1 MNSKHLAAIA
11 AVAALAVPTAAV
23 ADAGHGKSGTA
34 KSEHQAKGQAKAKN
48 AVFKGT
54 VVSTDTTAGSITVH
68 VLKVNHWSKSFK
80 DTDVTF
86 TVATV
91 KKINVA
97 DTNADGKRDLADV
110 KAGDPVLVQAQITK
124 DAAQPFA
131 ARKLN
136 DQAADSESDSDSAEK
151 PADSS
156 AKPDDND

>member
-1 MNSKHLAAIA
+1 MGMNSKHIAAIA
-11 AVAALAVPTAAV
+11 AVAAVAVPTAAI
-23 ADAGHGKSGTA
+23 AKPDQSGGDHGKA
-34 KSEHQAKGQAKAKN
+34 QAHAKGHSKAKN

-54 VVSTDTTAGSITVH
+54 VVSTDTTAGSVVVH

-110 KAGDPVLVQAQITK
+110 KAGDPVLVQARITK
-124 DAAQPFA
+124 DSTQPFA

-136 DQAADSESDSDSAEK
+136 DQAGDGPDAAEDAEEN
-151 PADSS
+151 PPVA
-156 AKPDDND
+156 

>member
-1 MNSKHLAAIA
+1 MAMMNSKPLATIVSISLAALPTVAFA
-11 AVAALAVPTAAV
+11 AKP
-23 ADAGHGKSGTA
+23 DNPGGDHGKSEAHAQGHA
-34 KSEHQAKGQAKAKN
+34 KPKN

-54 VVSTDTTAGSITVH
+54 VVSTDTTAGTVTVH

-110 KAGDPVLVQAQITK
+110 KANDPVLVQARITK
-124 DAAQPFA
+124 DSAQPFA

-136 DQAADSESDSDSAEK
+136 DLAGDTDSAEA
-151 PADSS
+151 PESAD
-156 AKPDDND
+156 

>member
-1 MNSKHLAAIA
+1 MTSKRIAVIA
-11 AVAALAVPTAAV
+11 AVAAVAVPTAAV
-23 ADAGHGKSGTA
+23 AKPDQPGGAHGKGQA
-34 KSEHQAKGQAKAKN
+34 QAKGHSKAKN

-54 VVSTDTTAGSITVH
+54 VVSTDTTAGSVVVH

-97 DTNADGKRDLADV
+97 DTNGDGKRDLADV
-110 KAGDPVLVQAQITK
+110 KAGDPVLVQARITK
-124 DAAQPFA
+124 DATQPFA

-136 DQAADSESDSDSAEK
+136 DQVADGTDAPATPEQPESKS
-151 PADSS
+151 
-156 AKPDDND
+156 

>member
-1 MNSKHLAAIA
+1 MNMTTKHIAAIA
-11 AVAALAVPTAAV
+11 AVAAVAVPTAAV
-23 ADAGHGKSGTA
+23 AKPDQPGAGHGKA
-34 KSEHQAKGQAKAKN
+34 QAHAKGQSKAKN

-54 VVSTDTTAGSITVH
+54 VVSTDTTAGSVVVH

-97 DTNADGKRDLADV
+97 DTNSDGKRDLADV
-110 KAGDPVLVQAQITK
+110 KAGDPVLVQARITK
-124 DAAQPFA
+124 DSAQPFA

-136 DQAADSESDSDSAEK
+136 DQAGDATEVAEAPEPPESD
-151 PADSS
+151 
-156 AKPDDND
+156 